1 MIIHFLFKNHYYN
14 FSFSDRIVFMGIN
27 YTGIGVLWKKIGSCI
42 QVNNYY

>member
-1 MIIHFLFKNHYYN
+1 
-14 FSFSDRIVFMGIN
+14 MGIN